1 MVTDLW
7 VFFFNQYL
15 RLKHSEQQSK
25 YISADS
31 FWEKDSIS
39 TSRFSGC
46 GPNRLSLKF
55 LLTHC
60 MSENTPFS
68 PIYTRPSQMIFLPYL
83 Q

>member
-31 FWEKDSIS
+31 FWEKNSIS

-46 GPNRLSLKF
+46 GPNKLSLKF
-55 LLTHC
+55 LP
-60 MSENTPFS
+60 NTLCVRK
-68 PIYTRPSQMIFLPYL
+68 YTFFPSLH
-83 Q
+83 